1 MWLVTFLDLL
11 GHSGIEHILFFDSL
25 VDFSKSWVGN
35 RCNPLYGPSEGKKNL
50 PTKTEDLGLSEN
62 GGYDVNRMGSL

>member
-11 GHSGIEHILFFDSL
+11 GHSGIEHILQKDSL

-35 RCNPLYGPSEGKKNL
+35 GCNPLYGPSEGKKNYQQK
-50 PTKTEDLGLSEN
+50 PKT
-62 GGYDVNRMGSL
+62 